1 MASHDLNDLL
11 PRFDLRGMDL
21 GLERMQRA
29 MDELALPRRPRPA
42 IQVAGTNGKGSICSF
57 IGAALQGTRFN
68 VGITTSPHL
77 VSWCERIRV
86 NADLI
91 ELPCL
96 RQRLIDQADLHRRHR
111 LTPFEQLLM
120 AAFSHFEQANVDL
133 LVLEVGL
140 GGRLDATTAYPTRPV
155 IAFGNIGLDHREH
168 LGPTLEAIAQ
178 EKAAVISSGATVIS
192 AAQHPAVAAIL
203 ESRCREQHAQLHWVA
218 PLPSHWTL
226 GLAGGWQRS
235 NAAVALGA
243 LQALK
248 PLGFSVPDEAIRLG
262 FEQVRWPGRLQRARW
277 NGMCLR
283 LDGAHNPPAA
293 EQLAQH
299 IHSHDDQTSQC
310 WILAIQSHKQAIEML
325 NHLLAPRDQAWIV
338 PVPGHRSWTRDA
350 LLQERADWAGQLHDA
365 PSAEA
370 ALETL
375 SGREAWPERVPVIAG
390 SLYLIGD
397 LLSRGVLTAE

>member
-1 MASHDLNDLL
+1 MASHDLDDLL
-11 PRFDLRGMDL
+11 PRFDQRGMDL

-29 MDELALPRRPRPA
+29 MDELALPSRPRPA

-57 IGAALQGTRFN
+57 IGAALQGTRFK

-120 AAFSHFEQANVDL
+120 VAFSHFEQANVDL

-203 ESRCREQHAQLHWVA
+203 ETRCREQHAQLHWVS
-218 PLPSHWTL
+218 PLPSDWTL

-243 LQALK
+243 LQALT

-262 FEQVRWPGRLQRARW
+262 FEQVSWPGRLQRARW

-283 LDGAHNPPAA
+283 LMGPTTHPQPSNSRCTSTAMTTKPVSAGSWRFSPISRPLRCSITCSLTVIKPGSFPFPGIAAGPGTLCWKNVPTGRNSCTMPHVPKQHWKPSPGA
-293 EQLAQH
+293 
-299 IHSHDDQTSQC
+299 
-310 WILAIQSHKQAIEML
+310 
-325 NHLLAPRDQAWIV
+325 R
-338 PVPGHRSWTRDA
+338 
-350 LLQERADWAGQLHDA
+350 AGQI
-365 PSAEA
+365 PSQ
-370 ALETL
+370 
-375 SGREAWPERVPVIAG
+375 
-390 SLYLIGD
+390 
-397 LLSRGVLTAE
+397 